1 MSIDPSLEPP
11 RWVTPLRGVGAWCAI
26 LVALLSG
33 SCFFDLPPL
42 SEDLSTIG
50 GSAGFD
56 NVGGSLPT
64 AGSSGDPGGSTG
76 TGGSAGNSG
85 SSGCPVD
92 GQKLCNGQ
100 CVPAS
105 PQNGCGNPDSCEPCG
120 SAQHAVVG
128 CQEGQCAVLGCDPG
142 FADCDG
148 DTLAKT
154 GVPAGTGCEYQLG
167 LPAASV
173 PTLSVPLRHITV
185 DGHREDW
192 NGVASYTFDKTCNNC
207 RDQQTPAISAEGT
220 VPPRE
225 DLDARF
231 RVAWDADKFY
241 VLVEAFDNQPY
252 DAAMEG
258 NGCQQ
263 AADCEDAVQVFFAGR
278 QQTHNY
284 FNDNQRLFL
293 GLSQRVGAPGQGQ
306 PGATDVEIKSERQGN
321 LCYRIEAQV
330 DWAYITSIKNVAP
343 DPAYFPA
350 APGNSYGFDIAL
362 NDWDAPISD
371 PNAIQRQSQIFWLDP
386 GPSYAEKPDQIGTM
400 QLLGGGD
407 AGQ

>member
-1 MSIDPSLEPP
+1 MSIDPSLEPR
-11 RWVTPLRGVGAWCAI
+11 RWVTCLRGVGAWCAV
-26 LVALLSG
+26 LSLLLSG

-42 SEDLSTIG
+42 DEGGIG
-50 GSAGFD
+50 GSAGFE
-56 NVGGSLPT
+56 NIGGSLPI
-64 AGSSGDPGGSTG
+64 AGSSGDSGGSTN
-76 TGGSAGNSG
+76 TGGSAGSLDPR
-85 SSGCPVD
+85 CPD

-100 CVPAS
+100 CVLPTRE
-105 PQNGCGNPDSCEPCG
+105 NGCASASCQPCG
-120 SAQHAVVG
+120 SAPHAIVD

-148 DTLAKT
+148 DTLAKS

-167 LPAASV
+167 APAASV
-173 PTLSVPLRHITV
+173 ASLSVPLKHITV
-185 DGHREDW
+185 DGRRDDW
-192 NGVASYTFDKTCNNC
+192 TGVPSYTFDKTCNQC
-207 RDQQTPAISAEGT
+207 SDQQTPAISADGT

-241 VLVEAFDNQPY
+241 VLVEAFDNQLY
-252 DAAMEG
+252 DTAADG

-278 QQTHNY
+278 EQTHNY

-306 PGATDVEIKSERQGN
+306 PGAGDVEVKAERQGN
-321 LCYRIEAQV
+321 LCYRIEAQI
-330 DWAYITSIKNVAP
+330 DWGYITSVKNITP
-343 DPAYFPA
+343 DPKYFPA
-350 APGNSYGFDIAL
+350 APGNTYGFDIAL

-386 GPSYAEKPDQIGTM
+386 GPNYAQKPDQIGSM
-400 QLLGGGD
+400 QLLDAAD